1 MAAKTGTYTLIASS
15 TVTSSTATVTFSS
28 IPSTYT
34 DLILVT
40 GSLLQV
46 SGNNGLRIRFNND
59 SGTNYS
65 YTQIVGN
72 GTTASSNRTSNDT
85 SGYAGGSA
93 YSTTNPGTAVC
104 HIMDYANTTTY
115 KTALE
120 RGAQAGN
127 DTTASV
133 TLWRST
139 SAITSITLAMGG
151 AFPANNIASGT
162 FKLYGIEAGNL

>member
-1 MAAKTGTYTLIASS
+1 MALTYTPIATTTIS
-15 TVTSSTATVTFSS
+15 SSTASVTFSS

-34 DLILVT
+34 DLIIIS

-46 SGNNGLRIRFNND
+46 SGSNGLRIRFNSD

-65 YTQIVGN
+65 YVQLVGN

-93 YSTTNPGTAVC
+93 YSTTNPGTAIC
-104 HIMDYANTTTY
+104 HILNYANTTTY
-115 KTALE
+115 KSFIE

-127 DTTASV
+127 DTTITSS
-133 TLWRST
+133 LWRST
-139 SAITSITLAMGG
+139 TAINSITLALGG
-151 AFPANNIASGT
+151 SFPSNNIASGT
-162 FKLYGIEAGNL
+162 FTLYGVKAA